1 PPARRPGLASAALA
15 ASVRSAVR
23 SASGRPVAAVLVVP
37 QLPTDVRHNSKI
49 DRTGLAAWATSVLSG
64 GRMRRP

>member
-1 PPARRPGLASAALA
+1 
-15 ASVRSAVR
+15 
-23 SASGRPVAAVLVVP
+23 VLVVP
-37 QLPTDVRHNSKI
+37 GLPTDVRHNSKI